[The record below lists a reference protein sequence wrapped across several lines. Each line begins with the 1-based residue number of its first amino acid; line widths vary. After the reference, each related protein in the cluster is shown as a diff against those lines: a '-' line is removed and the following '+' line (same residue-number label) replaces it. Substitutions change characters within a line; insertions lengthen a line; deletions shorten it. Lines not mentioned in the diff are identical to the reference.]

1 MGLWET
7 QIIAVF
13 ICIYSFSTFLELALY
28 IPFQFSFN
36 ELNCESY

>member
-13 ICIYSFSTFLELALY
+13 ICIYSFSTFFRIGFVY
-28 IPFQFSFN
+28 TFQFSFN